1 MPAAAAAPTVLE
13 SSALRVEVTAEPYSY
28 AVIEKA
34 TGQVLLRQAQTTF
47 TVGTA
52 RAASTA
58 VIGSKA
64 ATTLD
69 ATLAFADSSETAH
82 VRWTFVN
89 PAVVQVAL
97 TYDKGSPTNV
107 AEAFLDQGEHNYGL
121 WEYSYYGTGGALDNR
136 GANSQPLLGLSG
148 PAVGSGDPSG
158 RAPFYV
164 TSRKYGVYVDTLA
177 SGRATIAVNDRT
189 SFTFDAPTLTYNV
202 IYGPSYAEVFAHYNQ
217 LAGGSLMPPL
227 WAFDPIWWRDD
238 HHADFAAN
246 GVTSAQALVK
256 KDADNLQ
263 RLQLPASAIWLD
275 RPWGSGGGGLGGWGN
290 FDFDSGATGF
300 PDPDE
305 MIADLARR
313 NMYLLGWIANRA
325 NNSMVSDPV
334 FARGMFNAANGFE
347 GNFTTT
353 PGLDLRR
360 PEVFAHFKNRLR
372 DSFVKRGMR
381 GFKIDRGEQ
390 GEVPAALQNELA
402 ILTAKAAHDS
412 TADVLGAE
420 GFTFARNVYDRA
432 RKYVG
437 VWNGDSASTF
447 AGMSDS
453 LKQLLRLGAIMYSMV
468 GSDTGG
474 YGRSPSAE
482 TFARWLA
489 LSAYSPMMEIMLGPN
504 RTIWNS
510 YSSGPNANPRLPG
523 IARTFAQEHHD
534 LIPYARSLVYGST
547 RNGLPAMRMMP
558 FAFPNDPAVADM
570 FDQYMYGDALLIA
583 PVLVAG
589 ATSRSV
595 YLPAGVWIDYNDKM
609 TRHTGPA
616 TITANAPIDLI
627 PRYVKAGAIV
637 PRGDILQ
644 SNNNWTP
651 NRAPS
656 LRIEF
661 YPSAGVAS
669 RFEYY
674 TGTAVVMMTGSQ
686 SSTMVS
692 WQAGDLGIK
701 GVLEAHNIDRYSSV
715 RRNNQVLSTTDFQYN
730 STTQVLTVPLNGAT
744 AVQIRR

>member
-1 MPAAAAAPTVLE
+1 VCSSARVARYPLLLFVGALWLGARTWGGAQVAAAVTTVLE
-13 SSALRVEVTAEPYSY
+13 SSALRVEVTAAPYSY

-34 TGQVLLRQAQTTF
+34 TGQILLRQAQTTF

-58 VIGSKA
+58 VIGGKA

-69 ATLAFADSSETAH
+69 ATLKFPDSSDTAH

-89 PAVVQVAL
+89 PAVVQVML
-97 TYDKGSPTNV
+97 TYDKASPTGV

-121 WEYSYYGTGGALDNR
+121 WEYSYYGSGGALDNR
-136 GANSQPLLGLSG
+136 GASNQPLLGLSG
-148 PAVGSGDPSG
+148 PPVGSGDPSG

-177 SGRATIAVNDRT
+177 PGRATVAVNDRT
-189 SFTFDAPTLTYNV
+189 GFTFDAPALTYNV
-202 IYGPSYAEVFAHYNQ
+202 IYGPSYSEVFARYNQ

-256 KDADNLQ
+256 KDADSLQ

-290 FDFDSGATGF
+290 FDFDPEATGF

-325 NNSMVSDPV
+325 NNSMLGDPV
-334 FARGMFNAANGFE
+334 FAAGTFNAANGFA

-412 TADVLGAE
+412 TADVLGTE
-420 GFTFARNVYDRA
+420 GSRSRGTSTTARA
-432 RKYVG
+432 G
-437 VWNGDSASTF
+437 TSAS
-447 AGMSDS
+447 GM
-453 LKQLLRLGAIMYSMV
+453 AIPPP
-468 GSDTGG
+468 
-474 YGRSPSAE
+474 RSRGCP
-482 TFARWLA
+482 
-489 LSAYSPMMEIMLGPN
+489 
-504 RTIWNS
+504 
-510 YSSGPNANPRLPG
+510 
-523 IARTFAQEHHD
+523 
-534 LIPYARSLVYGST
+534 T
-547 RNGLPAMRMMP
+547 R
-558 FAFPNDPAVADM
+558 
-570 FDQYMYGDALLIA
+570 
-583 PVLVAG
+583 
-589 ATSRSV
+589 
-595 YLPAGVWIDYNDKM
+595 
-609 TRHTGPA
+609 
-616 TITANAPIDLI
+616 
-627 PRYVKAGAIV
+627 
-637 PRGDILQ
+637 
-644 SNNNWTP
+644 
-651 NRAPS
+651 
-656 LRIEF
+656 
-661 YPSAGVAS
+661 
-669 RFEYY
+669 
-674 TGTAVVMMTGSQ
+674 
-686 SSTMVS
+686 
-692 WQAGDLGIK
+692 
-701 GVLEAHNIDRYSSV
+701 
-715 RRNNQVLSTTDFQYN
+715 
-730 STTQVLTVPLNGAT
+730 
-744 AVQIRR
+744 